1 MAVEWSKPSNRI
13 KDKSDEIRL
22 EAFGERLKGYKIYCT
37 GSPALL
43 PGLLQSRISVL
54 DSEVAQRGRRVLVMY
69 DSSSVSWLQRMKW
82 DAVFILKDSS
92 DIRLALTYIANC
104 SKPVRVVWFG
114 EPAPQVKAHLVNCE
128 GLSLIG
134 LGVSAPQGEW
144 DAVFW
149 THDVNTNVIES
160 TLKNNMGPVTAG
172 KYNLDS
178 VLKEIRGSELG
189 LVWSSIG
196 ESDKKGSLYWF
207 DPSEGAGGSLY
218 SIKESAELLRSIAD
232 SLSVIAK

>member
-1 MAVEWSKPSNRI
+1 MSE
-13 KDKSDEIRL
+13 EIRL
-22 EAFGERLKGYKIYCT
+22 EAFGERLKGCKIYCT
-37 GSPALL
+37 GSQTLL
-43 PGLLQSRISVL
+43 PGLLQSRVSVL

-69 DSSSVSWLQRMKW
+69 DGSSVTWLQRMKW

-92 DIRLALTYIANC
+92 DIRLALTYITNC

-114 EPAPQVKAHLVNCE
+114 EPSAQVKVHLSKCE
-128 GLSLIG
+128 GLTLIG
-134 LGVSAPQGEW
+134 LGLSAPVGEW

-149 THDVNTNVIES
+149 SHDVSTHVIES
-160 TLKNNMGPVTAG
+160 TLNSNMGPVTTG

-207 DPSEGAGGSLY
+207 DPSEGAGGSTY